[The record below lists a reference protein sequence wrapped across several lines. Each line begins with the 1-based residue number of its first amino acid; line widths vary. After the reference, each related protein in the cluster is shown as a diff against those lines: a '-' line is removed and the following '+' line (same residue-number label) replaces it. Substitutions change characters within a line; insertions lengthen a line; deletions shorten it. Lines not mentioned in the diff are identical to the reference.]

1 MEIELKLTEEEV
13 NALLTIL
20 GQLQNA
26 TNTYP
31 LGLKITDQLN
41 AQKVKDDA

>member
-1 MEIELKLTEEEV
+1 MNEITLTLATEEV
-13 NALLTIL
+13 NALLQIL

-31 LGLKITDQLN
+31 LAMKINEQLN
-41 AQKVKDDA
+41 AQSVAEE